1 MTDATRNLLE
11 QHFDT
16 AFAAPDGIAKLREL
30 ILTLAMQG
38 KLVEQDPKDPPASE
52 LLKEIEV
59 DKKRQVKA
67 GKIKKPKSLPAID
80 QSDVAYVLPR
90 SWAWSRLG
98 TIGNIFN
105 GNSINARE
113 KETKYAGANGLPY
126 IATKDVGYGLDAL
139 DYKNGIYIPES
150 EEKFR
155 IAHQG
160 AVLICA
166 EGGSAGKKCGI
177 TEQDICFGNKLF
189 ANELF
194 GGIPSKFILYLYLS
208 PVFRESFNAAMTGI
222 IGGVSIAKFLELPV
236 PLPPLE
242 EQHRIVARI
251 DQLMA
256 RCDELEK
263 LRKEREEKRLAVH
276 AAAIKQLLDAKP
288 SYPQPPSSP
297 PRRRGSSHSES
308 LDSRLRGNDGVKNA
322 WDFIQQHFGE
332 LYTVKEN
339 VAELRKAI
347 LQLAVMGR
355 LVPQDPNDPPASEL
369 LKEIEKKSKA
379 LLKIRKVKYREIT
392 ENPDIQAMKYPVP
405 NNWIWTRFKD
415 VVFFQEGPGIR
426 NWQFTDQG
434 VKLLNVSNILF
445 DDTLDFSN
453 SDKYVSEDEFLEKY
467 QHFEIEEGDLLFAGS
482 GASWGKLAWYKN
494 PGYRVMLNTSTMRL
508 RFFHEGFA
516 NNYLFYF
523 IKSEFFKSQL
533 ALQLVGLQPNF
544 GSTHMS
550 RVYIPIPPILE
561 QHRIVARIDQ
571 LMALCDTLDQQ
582 IDAAAGKQS
591 ELLNAVMAQV

>member
-16 AFAAPDGIAKLREL
+16 AFAAPDGVAKLREL

-38 KLVEQDPKDPPASE
+38 KLVEQNPNDPPASE

-80 QSDVAYVLPR
+80 QADAAYVLPQ
-90 SWAWSRLG
+90 SWAWTRIG

-150 EEKFR
+150 EDKFK

-177 TEQDICFGNKLF
+177 TEQNICFGNKLF

-236 PLPPLE
+236 PLPPLK
-242 EQHRIVARI
+242 EQHRIVDKI

-256 RCDELEK
+256 RCDELEN
-263 LRKEREEKRLAVH
+263 LRTERAEKRLAVH
-276 AAAIKQLLDAKP
+276 AAAITQLLDAP
-288 SYPQPPSSP
+288 N
-297 PRRRGSSHSES
+297 GT
-308 LDSRLRGNDGVKNA
+308 A

-355 LVPQDPNDPPASEL
+355 LVPQNPSDPPASEL
-369 LKEIEKKSKA
+369 LKEIEAEKQRLVKAGKIKKPKPLPPIKPEEVPYELPQRWEWVRLGDAGAFERGKSKHRPRNDKR
-379 LLKIRKVKYREIT
+379 LFEHGTYPFVQTGDVSRSKTT
-392 ENPDIQAMKYPVP
+392 ENQILTCNSYYSEFGLKQSRLWEKGTLCITIAANIAETGFLGMDACFPDS
-405 NNWIWTRFKD
+405 
-415 VVFFQEGPGIR
+415 VVAFLGI
-426 NWQFTDQG
+426 
-434 VKLLNVSNILF
+434 
-445 DDTLDFSN
+445 
-453 SDKYVSEDEFLEKY
+453 DKSLEKLVKVFIDVAKDDLE
-467 QHFEIEEGDLLFAGS
+467 HFAPSTAQKNINLGIINELLFP
-482 GASWGKLAWYKN
+482 L
-494 PGYRVMLNTSTMRL
+494 
-508 RFFHEGFA
+508 
-516 NNYLFYF
+516 
-523 IKSEFFKSQL
+523 
-533 ALQLVGLQPNF
+533 
-544 GSTHMS
+544 
-550 RVYIPIPPILE
+550 PPLPE
-561 QHRIVARIDQ
+561 QNRIVASIDQ
-571 LMALCDTLDQQ
+571 LIALCDTLDQQ
-582 IDAAAGKQS
+582 IDKASGKQT
-591 ELLNAVMAQV
+591 EILNAVMAQV